1 MFGSIFSTLMNNS
14 NNQTSYLPNRRF
26 FFHSILA
33 FTSKQWYRFIV
44 WTPMKYQDFSS
55 DENLVSSKETIL
67 TFTLWRFHCLI
78 FLDKLFTYFKGQW
91 RIVLI
96 KCFMPYFMP
105 YCYNILLF
113 NWIRNSSCGIEEWR
127 QMMCVKG
134 SSFPWNEIRSEVMK
148 GKLTT
153 F

>member
-1 MFGSIFSTLMNNS
+1 MFGSIFNTLMNNS

-26 FFHSILA
+26 FFHFILA

-96 KCFMPYFMP
+96 KCFMPYFLP
-105 YCYNILLF
+105 YCYNILLILSRLKSLSYF
-113 NWIRNSSCGIEEWR
+113 LSSKIR
-127 QMMCVKG
+127 MCV
-134 SSFPWNEIRSEVMK
+134 RSIFYYRGPAE
-148 GKLTT
+148 GWHRS
-153 F
+153 